1 MEGLD
6 TSFSMNCKEKVEKLE
21 EKVMTMLIDYEKGGS
36 STLQLLELIDDI
48 ERMGLGYRFQ
58 TNITKVLSKVASK
71 DYEPK
76 KEEEDNLH
84 VACLKFRLLRQHG
97 FSVSQGL
104 ASKLSFSRDRLM
116 ECFFWS
122 VGMIFEPQYYSC
134 RVGLTKVG
142 TLITTIDDIYDV
154 YGSMDEL
161 KIFTDAVKRWDINAM
176 EHLSEVLQVGFLALY
191 NTINQMGYD
200 ILVAQG
206 KNIVP
211 ILAKAWGELIEAFFV
226 EAKWNHSDYMPTLED
241 YLDNAWQSV
250 SGVLVLTH
258 GYLLMNQ
265 DSNKDVTESSMEKFG
280 DLFKW
285 SSMIFRLYNDLATSS
300 DEMDRGK
307 SINAISCYMHE
318 HDVCEEVA
326 REYIKTLIDK
336 AWRRMIEARVACS
349 DDSKDPFIDMAIN
362 LARISHCTYQFGDGH
377 GAPDARSRDR
387 VLSVIFE
394 PITEKEH

>member
-1 MEGLD
+1 
-6 TSFSMNCKEKVEKLE
+6 MNCKEKVEKLE
-21 EKVMTMLIDYEKGGS
+21 EKVMTMLIDYENGGS

-76 KEEEDNLH
+76 EEEEDNLH
-84 VACLKFRLLRQHG
+84 VASLKFRLLRQHG
-97 FSVSQGL
+97 FSVSQGSSNFIDGYKSL
-104 ASKLSFSRDRLM
+104 EIGSFKRPISIKKKFNKNDFVGNAYWESFS
-116 ECFFWS
+116 
-122 VGMIFEPQYYSC
+122 IQ
-134 RVGLTKVG
+134 K
-142 TLITTIDDIYDV
+142 
-154 YGSMDEL
+154 
-161 KIFTDAVKRWDINAM
+161 
-176 EHLSEVLQVGFLALY
+176 
-191 NTINQMGYD
+191 
-200 ILVAQG
+200 
-206 KNIVP
+206 
-211 ILAKAWGELIEAFFV
+211 WGELTEAFFV

-265 DSNKDVTESSMEKFG
+265 DANKDGTESSMEKFG

-318 HDVCEEVA
+318 NDVGEEVA
-326 REYIKTLIDK
+326 REYINTLIDK
-336 AWRRMIEARVACS
+336 AWRRMIEARVACF

-362 LARISHCTYQFGDGH
+362 LARISHSTYQFGDGH